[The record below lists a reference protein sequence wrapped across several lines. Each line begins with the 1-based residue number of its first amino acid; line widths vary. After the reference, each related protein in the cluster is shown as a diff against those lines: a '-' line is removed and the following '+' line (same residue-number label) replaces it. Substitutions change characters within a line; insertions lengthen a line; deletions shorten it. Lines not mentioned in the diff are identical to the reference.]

1 MGCLA
6 GDLRP
11 VNYTCYD
18 GTKRRIANEIP
29 VPGTECSKPGH
40 EASDTRYAPVTIG
53 RRAPDNWFEE
63 QRLHHPC
70 GNGCR

>member
-11 VNYTCYD
+11 VNYTCSD
-18 GTKRRIANEIP
+18 VTKRRIANEIP
-29 VPGTECSKPGH
+29 IPGTECSKPGH
-40 EASDTRYAPVTIG
+40 EAPVTIG

-63 QRLHHPC
+63 
-70 GNGCR
+70 